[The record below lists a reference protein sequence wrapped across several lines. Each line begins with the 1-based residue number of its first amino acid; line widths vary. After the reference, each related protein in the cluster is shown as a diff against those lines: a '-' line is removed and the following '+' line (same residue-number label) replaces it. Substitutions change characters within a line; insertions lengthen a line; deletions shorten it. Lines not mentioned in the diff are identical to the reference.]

1 MTLIITLSCRQT
13 SVNAHCCPAPF
24 SGDNSKKNG
33 EASLEYGQ
41 LGASRPPAC
50 DVQSKAWM
58 ALPYRGI
65 PSVCPVEGVDGPAL
79 PGYPICALAAR
90 MHGAFIKWLAA
101 QHGTYVLFGEFGRI
115 EAIGS
120 AIRKGPREYG
130 FAPVPG
136 IRRWLRLDVLHKG
149 RCSC

>member
-1 MTLIITLSCRQT
+1 MILIITLSCRQT

-50 DVQSKAWM
+50 GVQSKAWM

-65 PSVCPVEGVDGPAL
+65 PSVHLRQECMEPSLNGSRRNMERMCYLANSEGSKLSD
-79 PGYPICALAAR
+79 R
-90 MHGAFIKWLAA
+90 
-101 QHGTYVLFGEFGRI
+101 LFE
-115 EAIGS
+115 
-120 AIRKGPREYG
+120 
-130 FAPVPG
+130 
-136 IRRWLRLDVLHKG
+136 KG
-149 RCSC
+149 RENTVSPLFLVFDDGCA